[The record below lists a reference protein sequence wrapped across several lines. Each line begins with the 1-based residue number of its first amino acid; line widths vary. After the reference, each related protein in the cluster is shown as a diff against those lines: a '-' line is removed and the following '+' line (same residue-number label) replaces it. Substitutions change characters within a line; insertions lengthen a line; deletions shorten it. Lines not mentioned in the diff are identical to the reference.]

1 MSDTSELGILYTEH
15 AGLTATTPVASLWS
29 YETRSR
35 GRERR
40 SVVLNA
46 DGSREYWLDRSDPL
60 LNTILPGTGVS
71 LIVNF
76 GDPWA
81 AGRSLATSRLLP
93 RVCVV
98 GPVTQARILRVGR
111 SVHAMGAVLQ
121 TTLTPDVFGIP
132 AAELIDRIAPLQDL
146 WPRMDVERLLASLSC
161 LEIRWSLSALRD
173 ELVARVSRPS
183 GRDTVGQTASRLIK
197 FYGGQVSID
206 DMARSHG
213 LSRQQFARQ
222 FWAASGLSP
231 KLFARITRFQKLV
244 HVLLSTDVSKWAS
257 VSPSVGF
264 YDQAHMINEFRAFAG
279 SPPTDFFRPHGGNI
293 DPTMIQLRGRPC
305 EWLRLPVSLAAN
317 EPARLRGG
325 DQKELASTVAGVCS
339 KT

>member
-1 MSDTSELGILYTEH
+1 MSDTSEFGVLYTEH
-15 AGLTATTPVASLWS
+15 SGLTGTTPVASLWS
-29 YETRSR
+29 YETR

-40 SVVLNA
+40 RIALNA
-46 DGSREYWLDRSDPL
+46 DGSHEYWLDRSDPI

-98 GPVTQARILRVGR
+98 GPVTQVRILRVGR
-111 SVHAMGAVLQ
+111 CVHAMGAVLP
-121 TTLTPDVFGIP
+121 TSLTPDVFGVP
-132 AAELIDRIAPLQDL
+132 ASELVDRIAPLEDL
-146 WPRMDVERLLASLSC
+146 WTRMDVERLFASVTC
-161 LEIRWSLSALRD
+161 LEIRRSLSSLKD
-173 ELVARVSRPS
+173 ELVARVGRPS
-183 GRDTVGQTASRLIK
+183 SRETVGQTAPRLIK
-197 FYGGQVSID
+197 SCGGRVSID
-206 DMARSHG
+206 DLARSHG
-213 LSRQQFARQ
+213 LSRQQFARR
-222 FWAASGLSP
+222 FWAAAGLPP

-257 VSPSVGF
+257 VSPGVGF

-279 SPPTDFFRPHGGNI
+279 SPPTDFFRPHGGKI

-305 EWLRLPVSLAAN
+305 EWLRLPESLAAN
-317 EPARLRGG
+317 ERARLYGG
-325 DQKELASTVAGVCS
+325 DQKELAPSFAGVCS